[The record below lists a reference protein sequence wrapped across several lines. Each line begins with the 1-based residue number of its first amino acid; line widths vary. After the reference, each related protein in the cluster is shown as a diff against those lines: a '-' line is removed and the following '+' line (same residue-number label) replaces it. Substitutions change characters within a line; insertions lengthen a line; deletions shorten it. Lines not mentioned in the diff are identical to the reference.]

1 MSKIVYAHIYKQRLL
16 YEARIEIKKKR
27 CVTTTAF
34 SKILKATGQTSLL
47 FDDGT
52 LAMDFA
58 ELNAIGYFSQ
68 HGRDPFFETY

>member
-1 MSKIVYAHIYKQRLL
+1 MKL
-16 YEARIEIKKKR
+16 KKR

-34 SKILKATGQTSLL
+34 AKILKATGQTSLL

-58 ELNAIGYFSQ
+58 ELDAIWYFGQ
-68 HGRDPFFETY
+68 HGRDTFFEAY